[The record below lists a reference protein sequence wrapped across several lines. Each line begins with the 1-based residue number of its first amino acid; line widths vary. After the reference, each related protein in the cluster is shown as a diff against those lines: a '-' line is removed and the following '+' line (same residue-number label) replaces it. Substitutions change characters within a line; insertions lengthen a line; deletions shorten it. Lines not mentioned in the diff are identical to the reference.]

1 MSPASQAGGR
11 AGIAMRI
18 ACCFMPFAAGYLMS
32 YLLRGT
38 NAVIAPQ
45 LSAEFGLTA
54 ADIGVLTSAYFAAF
68 AAAQIPLGVLL
79 DRFGPRRVNAGLF
92 AIAAAGAL
100 VYARAVSVET
110 LALGRALIGL
120 GVCGGL
126 MSGFKANTL
135 YWPPE
140 RLVLANGILLAAGGA
155 GAAFA
160 TLPLQAI
167 LASIAW
173 RDAMAGLAAIA
184 LCVSAFVFLAAPERG
199 GGGELSLPEQ
209 LAGVRRAFSAPLFW
223 RIMPVTVL
231 THGMFLAYQSLWAAP
246 WLEQVAGL
254 GASPRAAILLV
265 ISCTIIAGHLLGGV
279 AVEPL
284 LRRGY
289 AKERILAAFA
299 IAFIAAELPLA
310 LGATLALPLTW
321 FLFALFGCATIFAY
335 TILTQGFPASM
346 AGRVNTAL
354 NLSVFSGAFAL
365 QASVGWAID
374 LVSSATGWSA
384 GESHRAV
391 IAGLM
396 ALQSLALAWYWP
408 VTRKPAGAP

>member
-1 MSPASQAGGR
+1 MSAPLPSGAGALVAR
-11 AGIAMRI
+11 
-18 ACCFMPFAAGYLMS
+18 CFLPFAAGYLMS

-79 DRFGPRRVNAGLF
+79 DRFGPRRVNAALF
-92 AIAAAGAL
+92 AIASVGAL
-100 VYARAVSVET
+100 VYARAHSVET
-110 LALGRALIGL
+110 LAAGRALIGL

-135 YWPPE
+135 YWPPG
-140 RLVLANGILLAAGGA
+140 RLVLANGILLAAGGV

-167 LASIAW
+167 LASVAW

-184 LCVSAFVFLAAPERG
+184 LGVSVLVFAAAPERG
-199 GGGELSLPEQ
+199 GGGELSLAEQ

-254 GASPRAAILLV
+254 EAAPRAAILLV
-265 ISCTIIAGHLLGGV
+265 ISCTIIAGHLVGGV

-284 LRRGY
+284 LRRGF

-299 IAFIAAELPLA
+299 IAFVASEVPLA
-310 LGATLALPLTW
+310 LGATTALPVTW
-321 FLFALFGCATIFAY
+321 FFFALFGCATIFAY
-335 TILTQGFPASM
+335 TILTQGFPPGM

-354 NLSVFSGAFAL
+354 NLSVFAGAFAL

-374 LVSSATGWSA
+374 LVAGATGWNA

-396 ALQSLALAWYWP
+396 ALQLGALAWYWP
-408 VTRKPAGAP
+408 VTRKPAAAP